1 MDEHHF
7 YMATRMMKKLLGC
20 HGHYSEIKLNDKY
33 QLLDNFLLH
42 SSGHFDFCF
51 GVHIDSC
58 EDNPKQTF
66 PSLLTKLLKS

>member
-20 HGHYSEIKLNDKY
+20 HGHYSEIKLSDKY

-42 SSGHFDFCF
+42 NGGHF
-51 GVHIDSC
+51 
-58 EDNPKQTF
+58 EDTF
-66 PSLLTKLLKS
+66 VLGSTLIHEKIIQNKHFPL